1 LTGKIALINPDK
13 KEYLLMSFSDL
24 LRQSFKSVLVFFG
37 KLFTR
42 MGLSPNMM
50 TLIALAG
57 SIVASILIATKNI
70 QLGGLMVLIM
80 GPLDAV
86 DGAMARV
93 QDKVTLFGAFLDSI
107 SDRYSELFILGGL
120 LYYFIQLENWQAC
133 LLVYIAAAGSILVSY
148 IRARGE
154 ALGFSAKAG
163 ILTRVERYLVMAP
176 SLIFNVP
183 LIGLWVI
190 AIFGNLTAIQR
201 IWQVWNHFKKSG
213 KNN

>member
-1 LTGKIALINPDK
+1 
-13 KEYLLMSFSDL
+13 MSFSDL
-24 LRQSFKSVLVFFG
+24 LRQWFKNVLDFFG
-37 KLFTR
+37 KIFTR
-42 MGLSPNMM
+42 IGLTPNAM
-50 TLIALAG
+50 TLIALVG
-57 SIVASILIATKNI
+57 NIIASILIATKNI
-70 QLGGLMVLIM
+70 QWGGILVLVM

-86 DGAMARV
+86 DGTMARL
-93 QDKVTLFGAFLDSI
+93 QNKVTSFGAFLDSI
-107 SDRYSELFILGGL
+107 SDRYSELLILGGL
-120 LYYFIQLENWQAC
+120 LVYFIQLKEWQAC
-133 LLVYIAAAGSILVSY
+133 LLVYFAAMGSVLVSY

-201 IWQVWNHFKKSG
+201 IWQVWIQSKKSG
-213 KNN
+213 KTNLVQINMERK

>member
-1 LTGKIALINPDK
+1 
-13 KEYLLMSFSDL
+13 MSLSDL
-24 LRQSFKSVLVFFG
+24 LRQWFKNVLNFFG
-37 KLFTR
+37 KLFTH

-57 SIVASILIATKNI
+57 SIIASILIAIKNI
-70 QLGGLMVLIM
+70 QLGGVIVLVM

-86 DGAMARV
+86 DGAMARE
-93 QDKVTLFGAFLDSI
+93 QDKVTPFGAFLDSI

-120 LYYFIQLENWQAC
+120 LFYFVQLENWQAC
-133 LLVYIAAAGSILVSY
+133 LLVYFAAVGSVLVSY

-154 ALGFSAKAG
+154 ALGFSAKTG

-183 LIGLWVI
+183 LVGLWVI
-190 AIFGNLTAIQR
+190 AIFANLTAIQR
-201 IWQVWNHFKKSG
+201 IWQVWDHFKKQT
-213 KNN
+213 KAIIQK

>member
-1 LTGKIALINPDK
+1 
-13 KEYLLMSFSDL
+13 MSFSDL
-24 LRQSFKSVLVFFG
+24 LRQWFKYVLDFFG

-42 MGLSPNMM
+42 IGLTPNAM
-50 TLIALAG
+50 TLIALIG
-57 SIVASILIATKNI
+57 NIIASILIASKNI
-70 QLGGLMVLIM
+70 QWGGVIVLIM

-86 DGAMARV
+86 DGAMARI
-93 QDKVTLFGAFLDSI
+93 QDKVTPFGAFFDSI
-107 SDRYSELFILGGL
+107 SDRYSELMILGGL
-120 LYYFIQLENWQAC
+120 LVYFIQLKDWQAC
-133 LLVYIAAAGSILVSY
+133 LLVYFATVGSVLVSY

-201 IWQVWNHFKKSG
+201 IWQIWIQFKKSG
-213 KNN
+213 KTNLYQLKMERK

>member
-1 LTGKIALINPDK
+1 LTVYIWQDRIDLSYIMKIIK
-13 KEYLLMSFSDL
+13 LMSLSDL
-24 LRQSFKSVLVFFG
+24 LRQWFKNVLVFFG

-50 TLIALAG
+50 TLIALTG
-57 SIVASILIATKNI
+57 SIIASALIATKNI
-70 QLGGLMVLIM
+70 QWGGVIVLVM

-93 QDKVTLFGAFLDSI
+93 QDKVTPFGAFLDSI

-120 LYYFIQLENWQAC
+120 LFNFVQMENWQAC
-133 LLVYIAAAGSILVSY
+133 ILVYFAAVGSVLVSY

-154 ALGFSAKAG
+154 ALGFSTRTG

-190 AIFGNLTAIQR
+190 AIFGNITAIQR
-201 IWQVWNHFKKSG
+201 IWQVWDHFRK
-213 KNN
+213 

>member
-1 LTGKIALINPDK
+1 
-13 KEYLLMSFSDL
+13 MSFSDL
-24 LRQSFKSVLVFFG
+24 LRQWFKNVLDFFG
-37 KLFTR
+37 KLFSR
-42 MGLSPNMM
+42 IGLSPNSM
-50 TLIALAG
+50 TLIALVG

-70 QLGGLMVLIM
+70 QWGGIIVLVM

-93 QDKVTLFGAFLDSI
+93 QDKVTSFGAFLDSI

-120 LYYFIQLENWQAC
+120 MIYFIQLENWPAC
-133 LLVYIAAAGSILVSY
+133 VLVYIAAAGSVLVSY

-154 ALGFSAKAG
+154 ALGFSAKTG

-176 SLIFNVP
+176 SLILNIP
-183 LIGLWVI
+183 LVGLWVI

-201 IWQVWNHFKKSG
+201 IWQVWNQFNKSD
-213 KNN
+213 